1 MSYIP
6 KYILKRMVPKNSFF
20 TVDKNGDGKGDAIG
34 FYIVNVLSP
43 LAIPSDIPSD
53 PKELA
58 KLAGVDDLNKLIT
71 VTLNG
76 VDIGFDFKKL
86 ELRYENKSARLDNL
100 AAAAGIT
107 IPVGGK
113 VVIIYD
119 LAEKD
124 YPAGMKAIGEHE
136 VIIKYNAGGQS
147 GELSAKREITAD
159 RVCLKY
165 PPDVNSFKE

>member
-34 FYIVNVLSP
+34 FYIINVLSP
-43 LAIPSDIPSD
+43 LTIPSEIPSD

-86 ELRYENKSARLDNL
+86 ELRHEDKSARLDNL

-107 IPVGGK
+107 IPVRTFACSIHTGSPKMGTTSTSRSSS
-113 VVIIYD
+113 
-119 LAEKD
+119 LTRAT
-124 YPAGMKAIGEHE
+124 
-136 VIIKYNAGGQS
+136 
-147 GELSAKREITAD
+147 LSSSRILPSTGSA
-159 RVCLKY
+159 
-165 PPDVNSFKE
+165 